1 MNPVDYVP
9 EVTWPNN
16 DRPVTTRRGVA
27 FVALVRV
34 DSAIYPKIKDL
45 PNQGVPRVLVSE
57 RFPIE
62 DGSHITG
69 VNPGER
75 ALIILTKDW
84 PTALAFVRSLQPEA
98 LAV

>member
-1 MNPVDYVP
+1 MNVI
-9 EVTWPNN
+9 TWPNG
-16 DRPVTTRRGVA
+16 DIPVATRRGAA

-34 DSAIYPKIKDL
+34 GSEIYQKIKDL
-45 PNQGVPRVLVSE
+45 PNQGSPRVLVCE
-57 RFPIE
+57 RFPIG

-84 PTALAFVRSLQPEA
+84 PIALAFIRSLQPE
-98 LAV
+98 VTV